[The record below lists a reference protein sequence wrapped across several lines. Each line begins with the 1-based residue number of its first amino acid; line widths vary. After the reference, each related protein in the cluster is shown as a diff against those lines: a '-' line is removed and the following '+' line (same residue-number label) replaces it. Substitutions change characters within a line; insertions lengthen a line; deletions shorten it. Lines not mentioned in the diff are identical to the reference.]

1 MYKVKIKKL
10 PNLPQAR
17 RGGSYLNY
25 YQMAP
30 SFTSGSLSNPDLD
43 YSQKLGPV
51 DRDVANVE
59 VEKNE
64 KILMPGGDA
73 LGGMLTMY
81 TAGGKRHA
89 EGGTPLNLP
98 EGAFVFSDF
107 HGKDFRLGGNTKTK
121 VMDQGILA
129 YFGLPDR
136 KGGYTFA
143 DIAAKY
149 DINKDVANLM
159 DPTEVKDKM
168 TMDTLMYNI
177 KNKTKKLGALA
188 IAQESKKGEG
198 APKMAMP
205 FIASMN
211 MDPKDFDIPKI
222 SVDEMP
228 FYQNIMKGAQQ
239 MDQQKAMMQ
248 QQQEAQASGMG
259 MEDLAQGAPQGQM
272 QAPEQGGMEEQYAQ
286 DMGQYM
292 QRMGGS
298 SFPNPY
304 YPGRIPEEMPQAM
317 LGYQVFKEG
326 GGLSRFIRRQEGGP
340 AMMPPEA
347 MAQQAPPQGGGGG
360 GQMEQIAAQ
369 VQQALQQ
376 GAQPEEVAAALL
388 EKGIPPQ
395 AIAQIFVSIGMP
407 QEEVMAM
414 ISQVTQQM
422 QQGNPEQMEPS
433 AGQMPDNE
441 QAEMMA
447 AQQAPAEASDMEAM
461 AQYGMQIFAK
471 GGSTGKLDRFISYAK
486 KGLDEFDPES
496 IVNRSYNRRRG
507 VYIYTDANG
516 NKYETTQPDLAVAGM
531 PERSNTGSGGS
542 NSVPPTQTTPTY
554 DIPKDAVVVE
564 RQKDESAEDWAK
576 RKQEA
581 YDKAVDKGRV
591 YIKSEDKYY
600 RVGNRK
606 KGYGEY
612 KGPAEE
618 LKKVFNDNKD
628 LAAMYQKLEETFK
641 DPKIK
646 AEYVKYVR
654 AAAKKDD
661 NWGSDAKA
669 RYKDKVIN
677 GTITD
682 DQLVQAFLDH
692 NKRNIAFAAHGKKV
706 ANTSNFDSELKYT
719 NADIKKWSEEIG
731 LGLNKDNIPI
741 EQLAYLGYR
750 DFINDR
756 DKITDP
762 DLKSKL
768 AGFNVSQFGK
778 NDEMTANGKGQVSK
792 ADWVYTNTTAG
803 QVAGVDPGTEL
814 YDEELKAKKESE
826 IVPPG
831 EIGAIAKRPPAKPW
845 LQNIIGTGMALTQ
858 DVNRYM
864 PIKTTVPYIGQVDP
878 QFISPVYQSQVATS
892 MGRGMMEGMAP
903 YLGNQVASSR
913 QSQLYGEIADK
924 AAQAAAAVEQAN
936 AGEATKTNATNL
948 GVRLQGAQA
957 QAAADSEY
965 NTNVIGSKAIFDKN
979 LQLKNVNIY
988 ANTVA
993 TLDNMA
999 RTDAANYV
1007 FGDEF
1012 NINGMNPFNPIQ
1024 QIRGK
1029 SPNGQV
1035 SGDPG
1040 GSLMAAY
1047 QAALK
1052 NPDFAGMDKEDIK
1065 DLVIAEYNKSAYANA
1080 ASSRKKTLAN
1090 SIMGA
1095 YMSPVAANN
1104 PMMSSLSAYTQG
1116 MNPYTND
1123 ANDNGI

>member
-1 MYKVKIKKL
+1 MYQVKIKKL

-30 SFTSGSLSNPDLD
+30 SFTSDSLSDAGLS
-43 YSQKLGPV
+43 YSKTLGPV

-59 VEKNE
+59 VEKKEQIAMN
-64 KILMPGGDA
+64 GGEA

-81 TAGGKRHA
+81 EAGGKRHA
-89 EGGTPLNLP
+89 QGGTPLNLP

-121 VMDQGILA
+121 EMDKGILA

-168 TMDTLMYNI
+168 TMDTLMLNI

-188 IAQESKKGEG
+188 IAQESKKGEA
-198 APKMAMP
+198 APKIAMP
-205 FIASMN
+205 FITAMN
-211 MDPKDFDIPKI
+211 MAPEDFDIPKI
-222 SVDEMP
+222 SIDEMP
-228 FYQNIMKGAQQ
+228 FYQNIMKGAQE
-239 MDQQKAMMQ
+239 MDQQKAMQQ
-248 QQQEAQASGMG
+248 QQQEAQAAGMD
-259 MEDLAQGAPQGQM
+259 MQDQGQPQGQM
-272 QAPEQGGMEEQYAQ
+272 SAPDQASIEEQYAQ

-317 LGYQVFKEG
+317 LGYQVFK
-326 GGLSRFIRRQEGGP
+326 
-340 AMMPPEA
+340 
-347 MAQQAPPQGGGGG
+347 QGGETGLDKFLF
-360 GQMEQIAAQ
+360 MA
-369 VQQALQQ
+369 
-376 GAQPEEVAAALL
+376 
-388 EKGIPPQ
+388 KRGIED
-395 AIAQIFVSIGMP
+395 FD
-407 QEEVMAM
+407 
-414 ISQVTQQM
+414 
-422 QQGNPEQMEPS
+422 
-433 AGQMPDNE
+433 PDN
-441 QAEMMA
+441 
-447 AQQAPAEASDMEAM
+447 
-461 AQYGMQIFAK
+461 
-471 GGSTGKLDRFISYAK
+471 
-486 KGLDEFDPES
+486 
-496 IVNRSYNRRRG
+496 IVNRTYNRRKG
-507 VYIYTDANG
+507 VYIYTDASG
-516 NKYETTQPDLAVAGM
+516 NKFETTQADLAVAGM
-531 PERSNTGSGGS
+531 QGGSGPLEGGPS
-542 NSVPPTQTTPTY
+542 IPPEQTTPAY

-564 RQKDESAEDWAK
+564 RKKDESAEDWAK

-612 KGPAEE
+612 KGSAEE
-618 LKKVFNDNKD
+618 LKRVFNDNKD

-641 DPKIK
+641 DPKIR
-646 AEYVKYVR
+646 AEYVKRVR
-654 AAAKKDD
+654 EAVKNDENLGDKAKGDFKT
-661 NWGSDAKA
+661 K
-669 RYKDKVIN
+669 ILN
-677 GTITD
+677 GTIKD
-682 DQLVQAFLDH
+682 EQIVQAFLDH
-692 NKRNIAFAAHGKKV
+692 NKRNIGFAAHKRNVGGTPQGDATLV
-706 ANTSNFDSELKYT
+706 YTSADLDKWSKEMGL
-719 NADIKKWSEEIG
+719 DIKK
-731 LGLNKDNIPI
+731 DNVML
-741 EQLAYLGYR
+741 EQLSYIGYR
-750 DFINDR
+750 DLINDK
-756 DKITDP
+756 DKIADA
-762 DLKSKL
+762 DVKSKL
-768 AGFNVSQFGK
+768 APFQISQFGK
-778 NDEMTANGKGQVSK
+778 NDEITALGLGQVS
-792 ADWVYTNTTAG
+792 DSDEYYMNTTAG
-803 QVAGVDPGTEL
+803 QVASIDPGTEL
-814 YDEELKAKKESE
+814 YDEQLKLKKEAE
-826 IVPPG
+826 MVPPG
-831 EIGAIAKRPPAKPW
+831 EMGDMIQRPPAKPW

-864 PIKTTVPYIGQVDP
+864 PIRTTVPYIGQVDP
-878 QFISPVYQSQVATS
+878 QFISPVYQTQAATS
-892 MGRGMMEGMAP
+892 TARGMMEGMAP
-903 YLGNQVASSR
+903 YMGDQIASSR
-913 QSQLYGEIADK
+913 QSQLFGEVADK
-924 AAQAAAAVEQAN
+924 AAQAAAGVEQFN

-957 QAAADSEY
+957 QAAADNEY

-1035 SGDPG
+1035 SADAG

-1104 PMMSSLSAYTQG
+1104 PMMNSLSAYTQG
-1116 MNPYTND
+1116 MNPYTN
-1123 ANDNGI
+1123 APNDQAF